1 LVIVNELWTPCLIL
15 VTASCCSIPFN
26 LSRNTPVI
34 DEVVSSTDLIAISIA
49 YTAYA
54 FNVSSYPLK
63 IVFIGALPLSL
74 RPS

>member
-1 LVIVNELWTPCLIL
+1 M
-15 VTASCCSIPFN
+15 PFN